1 MRIGQR
7 EKPGQLQ
14 LSVSVRLSNKAAMPL
29 CVAPSYSADPNAHV
43 HILLL
48 SIPKDFLTI
57 SLTHTH
63 TLGGKLGGQY
73 PRILQD
79 NLLNHLNQ
87 SCPDAKQSSIANRLC
102 RQSDLQKLLIF
113 NIFSDES
120 MLMYISLRTEL
131 YASQCEEDCSVFLHP
146 YFYCYEIIVHLDF
159 FKSFF
164 QLLN

>member
-29 CVAPSYSADPNAHV
+29 CVAPSYSADPNTHI

-48 SIPKDFLTI
+48 SILKDFYNF
-57 SLTHTH
+57 THTH
-63 TLGGKLGGQY
+63 TLGGTLGGQY

-87 SCPDAKQSSIANRLC
+87 SCPDAKQSSIANRFC
-102 RQSDLQKLLIF
+102 RQSDLQKILIF

-120 MLMYISLRTEL
+120 MLMYISL
-131 YASQCEEDCSVFLHP
+131 SVWGRLFCFVFFLH
-146 YFYCYEIIVHLDF
+146 FYCYEIIVHRDL
-159 FKSFF
+159 SFF